1 MQRIQNNQRSWRR
14 DLLRDRW
21 LYVMLLPGIIYFL
34 VYKYLPMWG
43 VIIAFQNYSPALG
56 ILDSAWVGLKHF
68 NRLFSEPTFW
78 QLFRNTLLLS
88 LYQIVFFFPIP
99 IILALMLN
107 ELKNQVFKRFVQT
120 IIYIP
125 HFVSWVV
132 IVGISYLFLTP
143 EGGFI
148 NEAIAATGNDKVNFL
163 MSEDWFRTLQIGQV
177 IWKEAGWGTI
187 IFLAALAGVDPQ
199 LYEAARMDGANRW
212 RQLWHITLPA
222 LKSTIIILFIL
233 RLGDIL
239 EQGAEHILLL
249 LNALNRQVGEVF
261 DTYVYTVGL
270 LQGNFSYSA
279 AVGLFKSLVGLILV
293 LVANYTAK
301 KAGEEGVF

>member
-1 MQRIQNNQRSWRR
+1 MQHVSMARR
-14 DLLRDRW
+14 WQQQLLRDRW
-21 LYVMLLPGIIYFL
+21 LYLMLLPGIIFFL

-43 VIIAFQNYSPALG
+43 VVIAFQNYSPGLG
-56 ILDSAWVGLKHF
+56 LFQSEWVGLKHF

-78 QLFRNTLLLS
+78 MLFRNTILLS
-88 LYQIVFFFPIP
+88 AYQLIFFFPIP
-99 IILALMLN
+99 IVLALMLN
-107 ELKNQVFKRFVQT
+107 ELRNQVFKRFVQT
-120 IIYIP
+120 VIYIP

-132 IVGISYLFLTP
+132 IAGISYLFLTP

-148 NEAIAATGNDKVNFL
+148 NELFGVLGLKKVNFL
-163 MSEDWFRTLQIGQV
+163 MSTDWFRPLQVTQV

-199 LYEAARMDGANRW
+199 LYEAAKIDGANRW

-222 LKSTIIILFIL
+222 LRSTIVILFIL
-233 RLGDIL
+233 KLGDIM

-249 LNALNRQVGEVF
+249 LNAVNREVGEVF
-261 DTYVYTVGL
+261 DTYVYTAGL

-293 LVANYTAK
+293 LAANYLAK
-301 KAGEEGVF
+301 KSGEEGVF